1 MPWTSHSRQQQEQ
14 TLIQRAKKCK
24 SLSGIAILIP
34 TESPLIF
41 GFNVVK
47 ATETVVKFCVE

>member
-34 TESPLIF
+34 TESPLRF
-41 GFNVVK
+41 GFNVLK